1 MTPHQIIREEI
12 EHASKV
18 IAELSQN
25 IEKLTAQRDRIVSFT
40 EAMGLALQSIPEQL
54 EFELADTTP
63 ENVVEFK

>member
-40 EAMGLALQSIPEQL
+40 EAMGLALQNIPEQL
-54 EFELADTTP
+54 EFELDTTP

>member
-18 IAELSQN
+18 IAELSQD

-54 EFELADTTP
+54 EFELDTP

>member
-54 EFELADTTP
+54 EFELDTTP
-63 ENVVEFK
+63 KNVVEFK

>member
-25 IEKLTAQRDRIVSFT
+25 IEKLTAQRDRIVIFT

-54 EFELADTTP
+54 EFELDTP